1 MNCSWQQR
9 HCGAVYDAWAGAPQ
23 CHVHVRASPLRCCP
37 CFGACSWPPLGAA
50 GLACLAGL
58 HLRNS
63 LPDAYYSKN
72 CKQTTFE
79 VHHWFTAFRAT
90 STQVLMHRV
99 LYLKHQAVGSW
110 HQPEASL
117 SLPPSAA
124 GIHLFKAVPALR
136 GMCRS
141 VVDVGRFL
149 TSSSWA
155 LARLLR
161 YRCCILS
168 VSEPSVV
175 RTMTQPL
182 PSRPMTSPSMP
193 VSCCACRFPV
203 QATTTLQMQ
212 RMPSDPAPCVHSE
225 CQQVCSSQH
234 AGQQRC
240 APGRR
245 AVKLVYLS
253 PILNSFPLVWGCVL
267 WCSFMNPASS
277 VAAGSGEGTMCVCTM
292 HADGTPHS

>member
-1 MNCSWQQR
+1 
-9 HCGAVYDAWAGAPQ
+9 
-23 CHVHVRASPLRCCP
+23 
-37 CFGACSWPPLGAA
+37 
-50 GLACLAGL
+50 
-58 HLRNS
+58 
-63 LPDAYYSKN
+63 
-72 CKQTTFE
+72 
-79 VHHWFTAFRAT
+79 
-90 STQVLMHRV
+90 MHRV

-203 QATTTLQMQ
+203 HATTTLHDAAHAPESQKLASTLIASQVLLHCSMQ
-212 RMPSDPAPCVHSE
+212 AGSAAPL
-225 CQQVCSSQH
+225 
-234 AGQQRC
+234 AGVLS
-240 APGRR
+240 G
-245 AVKLVYLS
+245 LVYLS
-253 PILNSFPLVWGCVL
+253 PILNSFPLVRGVCAVAL
-267 WCSFMNPASS
+267 LHAPRPPP
-277 VAAGSGEGTMCVCTM
+277 VAAVSEGRDDMCLH
-292 HADGTPHS
+292 HACRGLAPFMISQTHNKAQQHENFITKGWGQHPH